1 MRILVIG
8 DSHFENKNEI
18 ESEMMCDRIYDI
30 VLKQRPDI
38 IVNLGDTCHNH
49 NILHMGPLK
58 RATQF
63 LHRLSQLSTH
73 LFVIIG
79 NHDRPNNTAFLT
91 EDSPFVACKMW
102 TNTTVVDKVKTY
114 EFISLNDKKIK
125 LAFVPYVPNGRF
137 MEALATENITN
148 ENINE
153 YSVIF
158 AHQEFKGCKMG
169 AIVSVHGDEWSLNNP
184 LVISGHIH
192 DNQVLQPNIIYPGT
206 PIQLGYGVPPSKG
219 VMMLNISST
228 EDVDSLNRITHEY
241 FDLGLPKKMIVY
253 LTPSE
258 LSKYEV
264 PENCF
269 VKLVCRGD
277 TKVIKD
283 IIKLDSVKEMLN
295 NPRVKLSIQESKTK
309 NSILESV
316 DINLST
322 DKTETI
328 PFQKRLFDVV
338 KTQSAEIQSIFT
350 LMFGKV

>member
-18 ESEMMCDRIYDI
+18 ESEMMCDKIYDI

-49 NILHMGPLK
+49 SILHMGPLK

-79 NHDRPNNTAFLT
+79 NHDRPNNTVFLT
-91 EDSPFVACKMW
+91 EDSPFIACKMW
-102 TNTTVVDKVKTY
+102 TNTTIVDKVKTY
-114 EFISLNDKKIK
+114 THFSGIK

-137 MEALATENITN
+137 MEALSTENITS
-148 ENINE
+148 ENVNE

-192 DNQVLQPNIIYPGT
+192 DNQILQSNIIYPGT

-219 VMMLNISST
+219 VMMINITQSS
-228 EDVDSLNRITHEY
+228 DNNITHEY
-241 FDLGLPKKMIVY
+241 FDLGLPKKMIVN
-253 LTPSE
+253 LTPQE

-264 PENCF
+264 PDNCF
-269 VKLVCRGD
+269 IKLVCRGD

-283 IIKLDSVKEMLN
+283 IVKLDSVKEMLK
-295 NPRVKLSIQESKTK
+295 NPRVKLSIQESKVK
-309 NSILESV
+309 SSFLENQ

-322 DKTETI
+322 DKAETI

-338 KTQSAEIQSIFT
+338 KTQSPEIQNIFST
-350 LMFGKV
+350 MFGKI